1 MDNTF
6 GKNLEIKRKEKNLSQ
21 GGLEERSGISQS
33 HISCLERGVKQP
45 TLIVLKKLAAALEI
59 TVEELIEDIHP
70 TEDSLSKTG

>member
-1 MDNTF
+1 MDNAF

-45 TLIVLKKLAAALEI
+45 TLIVAQKLARALGVSLDDLASDQSDPNPAA
-59 TVEELIEDIHP
+59 
-70 TEDSLSKTG
+70 